1 MNNPYYY
8 QMPSYQYARPQQ
20 PAWTPPQLSQ
30 PQQEE
35 KIYVQGMDAAKAYLV
50 TANSSVRLWDSTQP
64 IFYEKWADAS
74 GRPSLTAYRYEAVDL
89 TERPLNGNTNISDYE
104 NRLNGIEARLKR
116 LEGGLNDE
124 QSNADA

>member
-116 LEGGLNDE
+116 LEGGLE
-124 QSNADA
+124 